1 MVRDFDR
8 LTTEIAVGSAQMSP
22 TDQAALESFFN
33 ARPRIERAAA
43 DLALLADGT
52 AHKIRCHGDYHLG
65 QVLKTAESFVVI
77 DFEGEP
83 ARSVDERR
91 AKECPLRD
99 VAGMLRSFDYVVH
112 AALAAR
118 PETGHAGLRPALEA
132 WTRLVARAFLSG
144 YMMEA
149 GKSPERLLPRSPEAV
164 RRACAVFEL
173 EKACYELRYELN
185 NRPDWISIP
194 LAGISRLLA

>member
-1 MVRDFDR
+1 MPPADR
-8 LTTEIAVGSAQMSP
+8 
-22 TDQAALESFFN
+22 AALESLLA
-33 ARPRIERAAA
+33 ARPRIERAAE

-91 AKECPLRD
+91 AKQCPLRD

-118 PETGHAGLRPALEA
+118 PEAGRARLRPALEA
-132 WTRLVARAFLSG
+132 WKRLAVRAFLSG

-194 LAGISRLLA
+194 LAGISRLLG